1 MLRQCILFLRGTAR
15 RLPVILLGAG
25 VFTFG
30 IYNIH
35 AQVGITEG
43 GVIGLMLLLEHW
55 FSLPASVLSP
65 LLDIA
70 CYALAFYFLGGGF
83 IGTLLVCS
91 VCVAGCYRVWEQF
104 DPILPSLAGHPLAAA
119 VLGGV
124 FVGVGVGLIVRQGG
138 SAGGDDALAITISR
152 TTGLGLSR
160 CYLFTDITVLAL
172 SVSYIPLQNVAA
184 SLVTVTVSSYL
195 IGRLAGEV
203 DKQQP
208 HVV

>member
-83 IGTLLVCS
+83 IGTSLVCS

>member
-83 IGTLLVCS
+83 IGTSLVCS
-91 VCVAGCYRVWEQF
+91 VCVAGCDRVWEQF

>member
-70 CYALAFYFLGGGF
+70 CYALAFYSWGGGF
-83 IGTLLVCS
+83 IGTSLVCS
-91 VCVAGCYRVWEQF
+91 VCVAGCYRV
-104 DPILPSLAGHPLAAA
+104 
-119 VLGGV
+119 
-124 FVGVGVGLIVRQGG
+124 
-138 SAGGDDALAITISR
+138 
-152 TTGLGLSR
+152 
-160 CYLFTDITVLAL
+160 
-172 SVSYIPLQNVAA
+172 
-184 SLVTVTVSSYL
+184 
-195 IGRLAGEV
+195 
-203 DKQQP
+203 
-208 HVV
+208 